1 MTSHHKKEIYNSSL
15 VFAENPR
22 RVSKINLGK
31 SNGAGLV
38 TLLNFVTWTDL
49 LIRISKLEKFRKKTS
64 VHIFI
69 YYVFKNI
76 YFYFVFNEEY
86 IYVHI
91 CCFILL

>member
-38 TLLNFVTWTDL
+38 TLLNFATWTDL
-49 LIRISKLEKFRKKTS
+49 LIRISKLEKFRK
-64 VHIFI
+64 
-69 YYVFKNI
+69 
-76 YFYFVFNEEY
+76 
-86 IYVHI
+86 
-91 CCFILL
+91 